1 LAAVAPGVFAAEPG
15 AWSVGTVVEPESV
28 EEVRAAM
35 VSTADGFTLAVARE
49 PGGSRVLGIL
59 RLPPADKDF
68 LDDTLGVQIQIDEG
82 PRLAPTRIGGGLKS
96 STFFLWDGAGEPV
109 VGPLRDLMEAKERVR
124 LQYPLAG
131 GGYKVIALPAA
142 GAKSAIATALGVAE
156 EVTPEARDLAV
167 ARQEAVE
174 RCLGESKAKDR
185 DKCLERLSG
194 CAGEATADALRAC
207 IASAKK

>member
-1 LAAVAPGVFAAEPG
+1 MAATPVLAAEPG
-15 AWSVGTVVEPESV
+15 AWSAGTAVEPESV
-28 EEVRAAM
+28 EEVRAAL

-49 PGGSRVLGIL
+49 PAGSRAIGIL

-68 LDDTLGVQIQIDEG
+68 LDEALGVQIQIDDG
-82 PRLAPTRIGGGLKS
+82 ARLEPTRLGGGLKS
-96 STFFLWDGAGEPV
+96 STFFLWDGVGEPV

-131 GGYKVIALPAA
+131 GGYKVIELPAA
-142 GAKSAIATALGVAE
+142 GARSAIATVLGVKE
-156 EVTPEARDLAV
+156 EVTPEARDLAL
-167 ARQEAVE
+167 ARQEAIE

-185 DKCLERLSG
+185 DKCLERLAG
-194 CAGEATADALRAC
+194 CAGEATAATLRSC